1 MKKLEEI
8 KSILIEQKE
17 TLRQNYNI
25 KSISIFGS
33 YAKGKQKPTSDI
45 DILVEFEKPISL
57 LKFIELENYL
67 SNILG
72 IKVDLVVK
80 KALKPHIKEYV
91 LKEEIPL

>member
-8 KSILIEQKE
+8 KSILIGQKE